1 MVRLVPD
8 AGPGIKSVCVV
19 GIEDFLWTGSAGS
32 SGKAALRVQG
42 SARLAWLAK
51 EILAVRL

>member
-19 GIEDFLWTGSAGS
+19 VIEAFLWIGSAGS

-42 SARLAWLAK
+42 SARLAGLAK
-51 EILAVRL
+51 KIIAVRL